1 MCLKARKN
9 DRNTCGIET
18 SVLAFPP
25 NNRCISAMT
34 YSKDSDGKT
43 EIGPIAARGGVRGNG
58 VIYVLVIGVVLAI
71 IVMFFAVKLFH

>member
-1 MCLKARKN
+1 
-9 DRNTCGIET
+9 
-18 SVLAFPP
+18 
-25 NNRCISAMT
+25 MT